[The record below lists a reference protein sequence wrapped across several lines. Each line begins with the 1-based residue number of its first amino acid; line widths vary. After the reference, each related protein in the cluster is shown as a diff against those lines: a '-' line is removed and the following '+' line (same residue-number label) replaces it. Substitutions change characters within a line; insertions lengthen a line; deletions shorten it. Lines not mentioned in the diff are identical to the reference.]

1 MGFITK
7 TSYNLMKKSLA
18 GADIPVPS
26 TEEPI
31 VADEKALLTFA
42 AWGDPQISSLSS
54 LRSSNLTAAC
64 RDIAGMEGRLDA
76 IVLLGDVA
84 EFGRECEYQ
93 AAADILNS
101 VNHKF
106 DSFFAV
112 AGNHDIRL
120 RNHKKQIKRFND
132 FLSSVRGGV
141 AGNDEGYFHY
151 HDIKGNRFIMMGSD
165 SATFE
170 GAYISRKQLK
180 MLDDAIGEAEKK
192 GMNAFVF
199 NHQTLKYTNGL
210 PNTWLTKPDSRGSV
224 GLQSEQLRR
233 VFEKHGNVIFVTGH
247 LHWGTGLHSY
257 EDCGCFKAL
266 SLPTVGVINHG
277 KNPLP
282 AQGYIISVYE
292 DKIVMRARSHAEGK
306 WFDSSV
312 KGSNIIIPLNK
323 KEKKS

>member
-18 GADIPVPS
+18 GADIPVPA
-26 TEEPI
+26 TDEPI
-31 VADEKALLTFA
+31 VEDENAILTFA
-42 AWGDPQISSLSS
+42 AWGDPQISSISP

-64 RDIAGMEGRLDA
+64 RDIAGMQGKLDA

-84 EFGRECEYQ
+84 EYGRECEYQ

-101 VNHKF
+101 VSDKY

-112 AGNHDIRL
+112 TGNHDIRL
-120 RNHKKQIKRFND
+120 RNHKKQVNKFNG
-132 FLSSVRGGV
+132 FVSSVHGGV
-141 AGNDEGYFHY
+141 SGGEDESYHY
-151 HDIKGNRFIMMGSD
+151 YDIKGNRFIMMGSE
-165 SATFE
+165 SATLE
-170 GAYISRKQLK
+170 GAYISKKQLNW
-180 MLDDAIGEAEKK
+180 LDKIIGDAEKK

-210 PNTWLTKPDSRGSV
+210 PNTWLTKPDVRGSV
-224 GLQSEQLRR
+224 GFQSEALLK
-233 VFEKHGNVIFVTGH
+233 VFEKHTNVIFITGH
-247 LHWGTGLHSY
+247 LHWGVGRHSY

-277 KNPLP
+277 KNPTP

-312 KGSNIIIPLNK
+312 KCSYVTIPLRK
-323 KEKKS
+323 GE